1 MLIREL
7 MATRYYKKDLDKAC
21 PFVNRLHITGD
32 IRVINNHLQL
42 DKTYK
47 DTYPSELQLKKKAY
61 QALKHQFWT
70 F

>member
-47 DTYPSELQLKKKAY
+47 DTYILQSYSLKR
-61 QALKHQFWT
+61 KHIKL
-70 F
+70 

>member
-47 DTYPSELQLKKKAY
+47 DTYILQS
-61 QALKHQFWT
+61 
-70 F
+70 